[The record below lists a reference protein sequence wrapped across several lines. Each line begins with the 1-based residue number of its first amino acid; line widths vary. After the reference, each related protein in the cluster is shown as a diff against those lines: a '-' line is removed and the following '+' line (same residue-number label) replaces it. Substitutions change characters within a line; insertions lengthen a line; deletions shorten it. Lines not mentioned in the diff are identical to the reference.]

1 MAVNSI
7 DDLFQ
12 HELQQAHKAE
22 RSIVAA
28 LAKPGLIDVAQ
39 TKLLAS
45 FNAQARSRIARLE
58 QVCKPTE
65 FAADAAEDCFDAF
78 DHQAAGI
85 ADQALLQR
93 IALFEFQAA
102 LHHLLARYTVLA
114 ACAHQLHQTELA
126 EMFDAIA
133 RELSAALVQV
143 ARAAPERDLQ
153 KSGLGE
159 RLTALFERKR

>member
-12 HELQQAHKAE
+12 HELQQTHKAE
-22 RSIVAA
+22 TSILAA

-85 ADQALLQR
+85 ADQALVQR
-93 IALFEFQAA
+93 SRSLNSRRRFIICWHATPCSR
-102 LHHLLARYTVLA
+102 HARTSSIKQSSRR
-114 ACAHQLHQTELA
+114 CST
-126 EMFDAIA
+126 
-133 RELSAALVQV
+133 
-143 ARAAPERDLQ
+143 
-153 KSGLGE
+153 
-159 RLTALFERKR
+159 

>member
-12 HELQQAHKAE
+12 HELQQTHKAE
-22 RSIVAA
+22 TSILAA

-39 TKLLAS
+39 TKLLDS

-65 FAADAAEDCFDAF
+65 FAADASEACFGAF

-85 ADQALLQR
+85 ADQVLLQR

-126 EMFDAIA
+126 EMFDVIA

-143 ARAAPERDLQ
+143 ARAAPERDLH
-153 KSGLGE
+153 KGGLGE
-159 RLTALFERKR
+159 RLTALLERKR

>member
-12 HELQQAHKAE
+12 HELQQTHKAE
-22 RSIVAA
+22 TSILAA

-39 TKLLAS
+39 TKFLDS
-45 FNAQARSRIARLE
+45 FSPQARSRIARLA
-58 QVCKPTE
+58 QICKPTE
-65 FAADAAEDCFDAF
+65 FADAAEATFGAF
-78 DHQAAGI
+78 DRQAAGI

-93 IALFEFQAA
+93 VALFEFQAA
-102 LHHLLARYTVLA
+102 LHHLLARYTLLS
-114 ACAHQLHQTELA
+114 ACAHQLRQTELA
-126 EMFDAIA
+126 AMFDAIA

-159 RLTALFERKR
+159 RLTALFDRKN